1 MADLPDVTYGFAQA
15 VAKWAGDIWTTDTTP
30 LPPEEGVK
38 PADKPA
44 EKGAPATPK
53 DANPEVHLD
62 APNTH
67 QAAPGSTQPLANSPA
82 PGAPALA
89 LANLLAGP
97 SPSGFLLEDALI
109 AVGLPVLIPNRDG
122 KARKRRRKAEEEAV

>member
-1 MADLPDVTYGFAQA
+1 
-15 VAKWAGDIWTTDTTP
+15 
-30 LPPEEGVK
+30 
-38 PADKPA
+38 
-44 EKGAPATPK
+44 
-53 DANPEVHLD
+53 
-62 APNTH
+62 
-67 QAAPGSTQPLANSPA
+67 
-82 PGAPALA
+82 